1 MEQYCTYIILEA
13 YEVPLIIFSD
23 IKVPI
28 SSDDLVYSKDG
39 TKTYIGWL
47 GLPPNCVVYQIK
59 TLQGPYTYDE
69 LQAIL
74 ATPEW
79 S

>member
-1 MEQYCTYIILEA
+1 MEQYCTYIIFETHEL
-13 YEVPLIIFSD
+13 PLIIFSD
-23 IKVPI
+23 IKVPT
-28 SSDDLVYSKDG
+28 SGEELVYSKDG
-39 TKTYIGWL
+39 TKTYVGWL
-47 GLPPNCVVYQIK
+47 GATPNCILYQIK
-59 TLQGPYTYDE
+59 TQQGPYTYDE

>member
-1 MEQYCTYIILEA
+1 MEQYCTYIIFDA
-13 YEVPLIIFSD
+13 YDAPLIIFSD

-28 SSDDLVYSKDG
+28 SYDDLVYSKDG
-39 TKTYIGWL
+39 SKTYVGWF
-47 GLPPNCVVYQIK
+47 GATPNYILYHIK
-59 TLQGPYTYDE
+59 TQQGPYTYDE